1 MRNTR
6 LVFLKLGGSLITD
19 KTKPMTPRP
28 EVIQQ
33 LADEVAIAYQEDPNL
48 RLLIG
53 HGSGSF
59 GHAVANQYQTHSGGS
74 DQTYWQGFSKVWSAA
89 RALNQMVIN
98 ALIQSGL
105 PAIAFPPSSGVISH
119 QRTVKSWD
127 ITPIQLALSNGL
139 LPVVQGDV
147 TFDEELGGTILSTE
161 AVFQY
166 LAREL
171 KPQEILIAGLEEGVL
186 RQYPTS
192 TSANQIISSITPENY
207 DKLYPALAASQAVD
221 VTGGMLSKVEM
232 MINLIKENP
241 QLSVRIF
248 SGVAP
253 NNLYRSLKGNPLGTL
268 ITNTPNSD

>member
-1 MRNTR
+1 MRHTR

-19 KTKPMTPRP
+19 KTKPMTARP
-28 EVIQQ
+28 EMIQQ
-33 LADEVAIAYQEDPNL
+33 LADEVANAYQEDLNL

-59 GHAVANQYQTHSGGS
+59 GHAVANQYQTHAGGS

-105 PAIAFPPSSGVISH
+105 PVIAFPPSSGVISH
-119 QRTVKSWD
+119 QRTAKSWD
-127 ITPIQLALSNGL
+127 IRPIKLALSNRI

-147 TFDEELGGTILSTE
+147 TFDEKLGGTILSTE

-166 LAREL
+166 LARQL
-171 KPQEILIAGLEEGVL
+171 KPQEIFIAGIEEGVL
-186 RQYPTS
+186 RDYPTS
-192 TSANQIISSITPENY
+192 TQTNQIIPSITPENFN
-207 DKLYPALAASQAVD
+207 KIHSALTTSQAVD

-232 MINLIKENP
+232 MINLIEENP
-241 QLSVRIF
+241 HLSIRIF

-253 NNLYRSLKGNPLGTL
+253 SNVYRALKGDPLGTL
-268 ITNTPNSD
+268 ITNTANTD